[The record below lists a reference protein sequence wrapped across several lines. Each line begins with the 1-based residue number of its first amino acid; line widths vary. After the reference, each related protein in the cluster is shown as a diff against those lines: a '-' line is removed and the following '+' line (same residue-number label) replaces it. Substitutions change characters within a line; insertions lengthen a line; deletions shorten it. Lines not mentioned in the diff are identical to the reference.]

1 MKIRIEEIERI
12 KLDVKL
18 IYDLLIYFINQ
29 EYTSEKLIDNIDT
42 QNIDLNK
49 QLRKANNKYYAT
61 RTFLNISFE
70 YLLKIKEDLEEVI
83 TGYYEN
89 NKQSI

>member
-1 MKIRIEEIERI
+1 MKIKIDDIERI

-18 IYDLLIYFINQ
+18 IYDLIIYFINQ
-29 EYTSEKLIDNIDT
+29 EYISEKLIENIDI
-42 QNIDLNK
+42 QNDDLKK

-70 YLLKIKEDLEEVI
+70 YLLKVKEDLEEII
-83 TGYYEN
+83 TAYYE
-89 NKQSI
+89 SEEV

>member
-1 MKIRIEEIERI
+1 MKIRIDDIERI

-18 IYDLLIYFINQ
+18 IYDLIIYFINQ
-29 EYTSEKLIDNIDT
+29 EYTSEKLIDNIDI
-42 QNIDLNK
+42 QNDDLKK

-70 YLLKIKEDLEEVI
+70 YLLKVKEDLDEIIIAYYESEEEV
-83 TGYYEN
+83 
-89 NKQSI
+89 

>member
-1 MKIRIEEIERI
+1 MKIRIEDIERI

-18 IYDLLIYFINQ
+18 VYDLLIYFINQ
-29 EYTSEKLIDNIDT
+29 EYTSIKLIDNID
-42 QNIDLNK
+42 IKDDKLKK

-70 YLLKIKEDLEEVI
+70 YLLKIKERSEERRV
-83 TGYYEN
+83 GKECRL
-89 NKQSI
+89 